1 MNSGAIH
8 LSADRAGYPRPSTAS
23 KISNTDSL
31 YRAGWCREYKIPPCD
46 TAEMERTMSRVAI
59 VTDSNSGITQERG
72 KELGIYVLPM
82 PFFIDGKLFLEDITL
97 TQEEFYK
104 KLGENSDISTSQP
117 SPGNVME
124 LWEEVLK
131 EYEEIVCIPMSSGL
145 SSTCSTAMSIAS
157 EYKGRVQVVD
167 NQRISVT
174 QEQSVYDA
182 MKLRD
187 EGKSAAEIKEVLE
200 REKMLSSIYIT
211 VDTLK
216 YLKKG
221 GRVTPAAAAIGTVLN
236 LKPVLQIQGEKLDAF
251 AKVRGWKAAKK
262 SMLNAIEKDLN
273 ERFADIKDDMV
284 LGVAYTCTKEEA
296 QEWKQE
302 VMNRFPGYD
311 IVEGPLSLSV
321 ACHIGP
327 GAMAVTCMKR
337 V

>member
-1 MNSGAIH
+1 MG
-8 LSADRAGYPRPSTAS
+8 
-23 KISNTDSL
+23 K
-31 YRAGWCREYKIPPCD
+31 
-46 TAEMERTMSRVAI
+46 VAI
-59 VTDSNSGITQERG
+59 VTDSNSGITQKRG

-82 PFFIDGKLFLEDITL
+82 PFFIDGEQYFEDITL
-97 TQEEFYK
+97 TQEQFYE
-104 KLGENSDISTSQP
+104 KLQADSDISTSQP
-117 SPGNVME
+117 SPAAVME
-124 LWEEVLK
+124 LWEKVLRD
-131 EYEEIVCIPMSSGL
+131 YDEIVCIPMSSGL
-145 SSTCSTAMSIAS
+145 SNTCSTALSIAA
-157 EYKGRVQVVD
+157 EYGGRVEVVN

-182 MKLRD
+182 MYLRD
-187 EGKSAAEIKEVLE
+187 QGKSAREIREILE
-200 REKMLSSIYIT
+200 REKMQASIYIT

-236 LKPVLQIQGEKLDAF
+236 LKPVLQIQGEKLDAY

-262 SMLNAIEKDLN
+262 TMLSAIEKDLSG
-273 ERFADIKDDMV
+273 RFAEVRDQMV
-284 LGVAYTCTKEEA
+284 LGMAYTCSAEQA

-302 VMNRFPGYD
+302 IKEHFPGYD

-337 V
+337 VQG

>member
-1 MNSGAIH
+1 MDSNNCERRIVS
-8 LSADRAGYPRPSTAS
+8 DRNVVSDEQGEEQMG
-23 KISNTDSL
+23 KI
-31 YRAGWCREYKIPPCD
+31 
-46 TAEMERTMSRVAI
+46 AI
-59 VTDSNSGITQERG
+59 VTDSNSGITQDRG

-82 PFFIDGKLFLEDITL
+82 PFFIDGELYFEDITL
-97 TQEEFYK
+97 SQEQFYE
-104 KLGENSDISTSQP
+104 KLGADSDISTSQP

-124 LWEEVLK
+124 LWEKVLQ
-131 EYEEIVCIPMSSGL
+131 ENDEIVCIPMSSGL
-145 SSTCSTAMSIAS
+145 SSTCATATSIAA

-182 MKLRD
+182 MTLRD
-187 EGKSAAEIKEVLE
+187 QGMNAKEIKEILE
-200 REKMLSSIYIT
+200 KEKFQSSIYIT

-221 GRVTPAAAAIGTVLN
+221 GRITPAAAAIGTVLN
-236 LKPVLQIQGEKLDAF
+236 LKPVLQIQGEKLDAY

-262 SMLNAIEKDLN
+262 TMLNAIEKDLN
-273 ERFADIKDDMV
+273 ERFAGVKEQMV
-284 LGVAYTCTKEEA
+284 LGMAYTCTKEEA

-302 VMNRFPGYD
+302 IMDRFPGYD

-337 V
+337 L

>member
-1 MNSGAIH
+1 
-8 LSADRAGYPRPSTAS
+8 
-23 KISNTDSL
+23 
-31 YRAGWCREYKIPPCD
+31 
-46 TAEMERTMSRVAI
+46 MERKMSRVAI
-59 VTDSNSGITQERG
+59 VTDSNSGITQDRG

-82 PFFIDGKLFLEDITL
+82 PFFIDGKLFLEDINL
-97 TQEEFYK
+97 TQDEFYRR
-104 KLGENSDISTSQP
+104 LGENSDISTSQP
-117 SPGNVME
+117 SPGHVMD
-124 LWEEVLK
+124 LWEEALK
-131 EYEEIVCIPMSSGL
+131 EYDEIVCIPMSSGL
-145 SSTCSTAMSIAS
+145 SSTCSTAMSIAA

-187 EGKSAAEIKEVLE
+187 QGKSAAEIKEVLE
-200 REKMLSSIYIT
+200 REKLQASIYIT

-221 GRVTPAAAAIGTVLN
+221 GRITPAAAAIGTVLN

-262 SMLNAIEKDLN
+262 AMLNAIEKDLN
-273 ERFADIKDDMV
+273 ERFADVKDDMILV
-284 LGVAYTCTKEEA
+284 IAYTCTKEEA
-296 QEWKQE
+296 KEWKQE
-302 VMNRFPGYD
+302 VMDRFPGYD

-327 GAMAVTCMKR
+327 GAMAVTCMKK